1 MDPQTLQAIV
11 KVVQDA
17 VINNLRTIDLRQVGV
32 PQNVP
37 QAAPNAPS
45 PANSNLPPPH
55 SYSASEFS
63 DGYSTPSSSAGLS
76 RSASGFST
84 SSSAGL
90 ARSSSGFSTSSARSA
105 SEISINSAS
114 TVIGKKRKAR
124 SLDENERKKR
134 KGRRSNPEQ
143 NAIIDAITR
152 PIMDKM
158 DRKFLAPPESPLFQ
172 HEYKKST
179 NPDGTRSLRKHKTMV
194 MPLFKALVRPILR
207 GILGRLDVPN
217 VPEMYAKY
225 YRAAIKIVTKR
236 RANHVQNWRL
246 HGVAGKLVY
255 GDSDNEGESQPPDE
269 GESQPPDEGESQP
282 QVEDES
288 QPPAEGE
295 SQPQAEGESQPQA
308 EDESQ
313 PPAKDNF
320 QCVDCKK
327 YFSRK
332 KSYFPPDQSI
342 WAPDANTRLRCRKC
356 YKKYIEDKVAPLVI
370 EGAETR
376 KLEKALMPPGKKKK
390 TKKKTKAKT
399 VKCKWCGSN
408 SHKTKRSKK
417 CPFFGSKVPAPPPAK
432 KTDAPTPPAETTDDA
447 PTVQVADTPKC
458 KWCGSN
464 SHKTK
469 RSKKCPFFGSK
480 VPTPPPAET
489 TDDAPTPPAEK
500 TDAPT
505 VQVADTPIQYNIGDT
520 VLAMWS
526 RRKWFLAHVTAIK
539 DRKYDLY
546 FPDDAKV
553 KLGVDPKRVKA
564 CPVSRGLPVRKRGDM
579 INKVFY
585 DDGIG
590 KKDRIDHGMWLVRLV
605 KDNEYLCV
613 RSPDCRNKNS
623 TPNSMYFDVGYVMR
637 TIENEEQQTRNEF

>member
-255 GDSDNEGESQPPDE
+255 GDSDNE